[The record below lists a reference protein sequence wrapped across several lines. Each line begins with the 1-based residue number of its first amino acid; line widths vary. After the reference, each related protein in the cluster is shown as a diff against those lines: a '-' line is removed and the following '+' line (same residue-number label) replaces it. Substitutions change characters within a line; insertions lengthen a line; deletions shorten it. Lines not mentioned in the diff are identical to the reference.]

1 MLTDTGSICLKL
13 IFINDVESEVPDKQ
27 FRDILFQISITSIIY
42 DKFDSSHE
50 YWERPNSR
58 EDHLRKCLGYFEIE
72 YINNPCFV
80 TVAVNPK
87 EHYEFFEDNSIN
99 KKHKRIKK
107 ESSGMD
113 FENYARRYLL
123 VNDCAF
129 FFQKSPLDMKQT
141 ARLTVIDGEMQ
152 QKTVTKTKFLQLNDK
167 RFYFSYG
174 ITSLPLSNPNLKNVN
189 EYK

>member
-58 EDHLRKCLGYFEIE
+58 EDHLRKFLGYFEIE
-72 YINNPCFV
+72 HINNPCFV

-113 FENYARRYLL
+113 FEN
-123 VNDCAF
+123 
-129 FFQKSPLDMKQT
+129 
-141 ARLTVIDGEMQ
+141 
-152 QKTVTKTKFLQLNDK
+152 
-167 RFYFSYG
+167 
-174 ITSLPLSNPNLKNVN
+174 
-189 EYK
+189 